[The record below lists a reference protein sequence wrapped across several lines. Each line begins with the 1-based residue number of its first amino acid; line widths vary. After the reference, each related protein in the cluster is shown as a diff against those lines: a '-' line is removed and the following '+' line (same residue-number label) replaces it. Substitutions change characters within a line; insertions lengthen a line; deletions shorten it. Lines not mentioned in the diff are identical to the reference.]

1 MENCLNTIFNIIR
14 RHTSFG
20 FVKEQEQIEIR
31 EAIDS
36 YVNHVVLIEKERAY
50 NEGYLSGIR
59 TSQRMRSVN

>member
-50 NEGYLSGIR
+50 NEGYLTGVK
-59 TSQRMRSVN
+59 TAQRMNSHN